1 MRVSA
6 KPLGEYPW
14 YLRPFFW
21 NQKRKYG
28 QVLLPGL
35 LWARVPPLFAAV
47 ALLYGAFERRR
58 ARVDPV
64 LRALVTARVSQINW
78 CRFCM
83 DINAFLLTRR
93 TGSMEKAEALAGW
106 RGSDLFSAKEK
117 VVLEYVEAITC
128 TERQVDDDL
137 MDTPATVFRRGRRR
151 GTDGAG
157 RVPEPLQQIQQRAGC
172 AGPGV
177 LLRTARKSAGTR
189 GKDVKPRSPVGSA
202 QQREPS
208 RADE

>member
-35 LWARVPPLFAAV
+35 LWARAPPLFVAI

-64 LRALVTARVSQINW
+64 LRALDVPAQG
-78 CRFCM
+78 FCSRPPT
-83 DINAFLLTRR
+83 NPQEPAPKVEP
-93 TGSMEKAEALAGW
+93 GS
-106 RGSDLFSAKEK
+106 
-117 VVLEYVEAITC
+117 
-128 TERQVDDDL
+128 
-137 MDTPATVFRRGRRR
+137 P
-151 GTDGAG
+151 
-157 RVPEPLQQIQQRAGC
+157 
-172 AGPGV
+172 
-177 LLRTARKSAGTR
+177 
-189 GKDVKPRSPVGSA
+189 
-202 QQREPS
+202 
-208 RADE
+208 